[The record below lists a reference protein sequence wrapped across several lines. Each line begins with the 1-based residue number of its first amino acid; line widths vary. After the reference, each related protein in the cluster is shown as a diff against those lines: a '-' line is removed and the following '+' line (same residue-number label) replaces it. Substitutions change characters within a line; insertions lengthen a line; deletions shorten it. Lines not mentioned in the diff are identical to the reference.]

1 MTLIYIFKYHP
12 PVAQKRDSTRGRRH
26 RDSNVVVLV
35 CNISAQV
42 FDYYVSLGVFEVTRI
57 SLAGGQP
64 NDPALTNMF
73 MYEHS
78 QPHLQHWRNEAL
90 SVNDCFFRNMDEYKY
105 IVNIDNDEMILSLNH
120 TNWSDMMEDLEQ
132 ETVNQV

>member
-1 MTLIYIFKYHP
+1 M
-12 PVAQKRDSTRGRRH
+12 
-26 RDSNVVVLV
+26 
-35 CNISAQV
+35 NISITQV
-42 FDYYVSLGVFEVTRI
+42 FDYYVSLGVLEVTRI

-120 TNWSDMMEDLEQ
+120 TNWADMMEDLEQ
-132 ETVNQV
+132 ETVNQVSFLEIVPTT

>member
-1 MTLIYIFKYHP
+1 M
-12 PVAQKRDSTRGRRH
+12 
-26 RDSNVVVLV
+26 
-35 CNISAQV
+35 
-42 FDYYVSLGVFEVTRI
+42 SLGVLEVIRI

-73 MYEHS
+73 MYEHG

-120 TNWSDMMEDLEQ
+120 TNWDEMMEDLEK
-132 ETVNQV
+132 ETVNKVLYEKYNRHPWILTWHCSGQSILRQSYLLSLEKGGFLCQKQKDN